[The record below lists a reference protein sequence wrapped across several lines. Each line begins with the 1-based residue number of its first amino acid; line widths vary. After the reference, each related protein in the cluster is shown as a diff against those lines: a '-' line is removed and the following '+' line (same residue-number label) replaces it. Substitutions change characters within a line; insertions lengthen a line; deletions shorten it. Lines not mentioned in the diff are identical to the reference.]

1 MDCTQHATTLQT
13 AIRGFLNM
21 ATLAPA
27 RRAQAGQELRHV
39 LQEAEAALVRSEAAD
54 PGYAQLLVNIG
65 VAQQE
70 LQRYSV

>member
-1 MDCTQHATTLQT
+1 MDYTQHATTLQT

-27 RRAQAGQELRHV
+27 RRAQAAQELRHV
-39 LQEAEAALVRSEAAD
+39 LQEAEAALTPPQATD
-54 PGYAQLLVNIG
+54 PGYTQLLVNIG

-70 LQRYSV
+70 LQRYGV